1 MYPVIVRQPD
11 RSYVRTHFTSS
22 AAEELQ
28 LLTSGAILIMIRAS
42 SHDADSKH
50 FVKSLVEQALTP
62 VLSLI
67 KTFLGHDRDISGGTI
82 GEPIVQ
88 EPYVH
93 TLRCRLTR
101 TLYWLGEELFA
112 PPFTTEEKCKRCFA
126 EYLYEFT
133 WR

>member
-1 MYPVIVRQPD
+1 MYPVNVHQPD
-11 RSYVRTHFTSS
+11 GSYVRTYFSS
-22 AAEELQ
+22 SQVDKLQ
-28 LLTSGAILIMIRAS
+28 LMTCESILKVIRAS
-42 SHDADSKH
+42 SHDAQSKH
-50 FVKSLVEQALTP
+50 FVNSLVQQALTP

-101 TLYWLGEELFA
+101 TLYWLGEERFA
-112 PPFTTEEKCKRCFA
+112 PPFTTEEKCKRCLA

>member
-1 MYPVIVRQPD
+1 MYVVNVANPD
-11 RSYVRTHFTSS
+11 GSYVRTCLSDDQLDKLQFTTYEST
-22 AAEELQ
+22 LK
-28 LLTSGAILIMIRAS
+28 MIRAS
-42 SHDADSKH
+42 SHDAKSKH
-50 FVKSLVEQALTP
+50 FVNSLVEQALTP

-112 PPFTTEEKCKRCFA
+112 PPFTTEEKCKRCVA
-126 EYLYEFT
+126 EYLHEFT